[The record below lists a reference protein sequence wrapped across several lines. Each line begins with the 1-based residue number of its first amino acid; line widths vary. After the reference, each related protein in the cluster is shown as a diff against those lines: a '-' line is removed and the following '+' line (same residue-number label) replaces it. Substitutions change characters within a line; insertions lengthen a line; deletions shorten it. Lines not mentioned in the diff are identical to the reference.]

1 MTSTAARIER
11 SATASNATHP
21 SGRSFA
27 LRCPACSRA
36 LGPIDYG
43 AGSVF
48 EPEIRCPGCSFHL
61 AQEQGIWKA
70 LPPGRLQYYERFL
83 MEYQFVR
90 AAEGRGSPEPAFY
103 LALPYKD
110 LTGRNPNQW
119 AIRSRT
125 FRYIA
130 HRILPELQNRTSA
143 PLDVLDLGAGNGWLS
158 YRLARRRHF
167 PVAVDISI
175 NNRDGL
181 GAAAHYLRELP
192 SLFPRFQAELDNLP
206 FADAQF
212 DAAIFN
218 ASFHYSE
225 NYPRTLR
232 EAIRCLRPGG
242 TIIIADSPCYRT
254 EESGHRM
261 LAERRVSFLKE
272 FGFASDSLKSLEY
285 LTSDRLAALGECLD
299 ISWQFHQPSYGLRWA
314 LRPWVA
320 KMKGRREP
328 SQFRVYTAQVKA
340 K

>member
-1 MTSTAARIER
+1 MSSSAARIESLSTR
-11 SATASNATHP
+11 SSAAHSSNHNL
-21 SGRSFA
+21 A
-27 LRCPACSRA
+27 LRCPGCLRA
-36 LGPIDYG
+36 LGSIDYG

-48 EPEIRCPGCSFHL
+48 EPEIRCPGCSFQL
-61 AQEQGIWKA
+61 VQEQGIWKA
-70 LPPGRLQYYERFL
+70 LPPARQHYYERFL

-90 AAEGRGSPEPAFY
+90 AAEGRGSPDPAFY

-110 LTGRNPNQW
+110 LTGRNPRQW

-130 HRILPELQNRTSA
+130 HRIIPELQGRPGS
-143 PLDVLDLGAGNGWLS
+143 PLNLLDLGAGNGWLS
-158 YRLARRRHF
+158 YRMARRRIF

-181 GAAAHYLRELP
+181 GAAAHYLSELP

-225 NYPRTLR
+225 NYARTLR
-232 EAIRCLRPGG
+232 EAIRCTRPGG
-242 TIIIADSPCYRT
+242 MIIIADSPSYRT

-261 LAERRVSFLKE
+261 LLERRASFMKE
-272 FGFASDSLKSLEY
+272 FGFSSDCLKSLEY
-285 LTSDRLAALGECLD
+285 LTNERLTALSERLEV
-299 ISWQFHQPSYGLRWA
+299 SWQIHQPNYGLRWA
-314 LRPWVA
+314 LRPWIA
-320 KMKGRREP
+320 KIKRNREP
-328 SQFRVYTAQVKA
+328 SQFRVYTAQVKI

>member
-1 MTSTAARIER
+1 MNSTAARIER
-11 SATASNATHP
+11 IASAASAAH
-21 SGRSFA
+21 SSIRSFA
-27 LRCPACSRA
+27 LRCPSCFRA
-36 LGPIDYG
+36 LELIDYA
-43 AGSVF
+43 AGLVF
-48 EPEIRCPGCSFHL
+48 EPEIRCPGCTFQL
-61 AQEQGIWKA
+61 AQEHGIWKA
-70 LPPGRLQYYERFL
+70 LPPARQHHYERFL
-83 MEYQFVR
+83 MEYQVVR

-103 LALPYKD
+103 LALPFRD

-130 HRILPELQNRTSA
+130 HRILPELQSRTST
-143 PLDVLDLGAGNGWLS
+143 PLDLLDLGAGNGWLS

-167 PVAVDISI
+167 PIAVDISV

-181 GAAAHYLRELP
+181 GAAAHYLSQLP

-225 NYPRTLR
+225 NYEKTLR

-261 LAERRVSFLKE
+261 LQERRAAFMKE
-272 FGFASDSLKSLEY
+272 FGFPSDGLKSLEY
-285 LTSDRLAALGECLD
+285 LTSERLAALGERLD

-314 LRPWVA
+314 LRPWIA

-328 SQFRVYTAQVKA
+328 SQFRVYAAQVKS

>member
-1 MTSTAARIER
+1 MISAAARAEHLI
-11 SATASNATHP
+11 AP
-21 SGRSFA
+21 SSRAQTCGRTLT
-27 LRCPACSRA
+27 LRCPGCFRA
-36 LGPIDYG
+36 LGSIEYG

-48 EPEIRCPGCSFHL
+48 EPEIRCPGCGFHL
-61 AQEQGIWKA
+61 AQEQGIWNA
-70 LPPGRLQYYERFL
+70 LPPSRQHHYERFL

-90 AAEGRGSPEPAFY
+90 AAEGRGSPDAAFY

-110 LTGRNPNQW
+110 LTGRNPRQW

-130 HRILPELQNRTSA
+130 HKILPELQSRTEA
-143 PLDVLDLGAGNGWLS
+143 PLDLLDLGAGNGWLS
-158 YRLARRRHF
+158 YRLARRRNF

-181 GAAAHYLRELP
+181 GAAAHYLSELP
-192 SLFPRFQAELDNLP
+192 TLFPRFQAELDNLP

-225 NYPRTLR
+225 NYTKTLG

-242 TIIIADSPCYRT
+242 TIIISDSPSYRT

-261 LAERRVSFLKE
+261 LQERRASFMKH
-272 FGFASDSLKSLEY
+272 FGFPSDGLNSLEY
-285 LTSDRLAALGECLD
+285 LTGERLASLGERLD
-299 ISWQFHQPSYGLRWA
+299 LSWQTHQPSYGLRWA
-314 LRPWVA
+314 LRPWLA
-320 KMKGRREP
+320 KIKRNREP
-328 SQFRVYTAQVKA
+328 SQFRVYTAQVKT